1 MLIRDMVVG
10 RTMERLLRR
19 LRSTRLMRGNMF
31 HREENMMRDGTRRE
45 MGGGREVRVSMRRL
59 DIIVLLL
66 KRASPMV
73 HRNMSNL
80 LRRLDT
86 NLLRVASTADRLL
99 QEGINLL
106 EDIRHRCRILNL
118 KDRADST
125 LNPQSGSMRS
135 QKRQSRIQRE
145 MRLHTIQLVDMDDQ
159 QVRLDRII
167 DMVLTAVFR
176 FQVVRDLDMVASSN
190 TSPIQP
196 EHHKARS

>member
-106 EDIRHRCRILNL
+106 EDIRDTKPLSGLGYFQISRPNLISMLSLTFTYLIILL
-118 KDRADST
+118 
-125 LNPQSGSMRS
+125 QF
-135 QKRQSRIQRE
+135 
-145 MRLHTIQLVDMDDQ
+145 RL
-159 QVRLDRII
+159 
-167 DMVLTAVFR
+167 
-176 FQVVRDLDMVASSN
+176 S
-190 TSPIQP
+190 
-196 EHHKARS
+196 